1 VRIDRLEL
9 ETTSETVELV
19 LHPLLTV
26 VTGLGRLE
34 REALTSEI
42 LSAIGQGRPGL
53 SADVVG
59 PDGKSLRVLRPLVG
73 NPCVVDAISEE
84 DLTDTYRRGEAIDL
98 LASTGLDRGQARSML
113 RIGRRDVKA
122 PVEKWEVIE
131 QLARLDQDELWRTAK
146 TVLESEVELTETARV
161 RSEKQ
166 RPIDGLDDLHAAVD
180 LATDRLEQSQPVVV
194 AVVASCLSLGV
205 VGGAL
210 FSPLTAALFAIIG
223 TAAVGVQWS
232 RQRAAE
238 MATEREISLLNEN
251 RLWTYLDYQM
261 TQVEQLTEGPERG
274 HQLDLQDQRRSAT
287 ARWDQLTGAV
297 SLPWAVDHRPEIT
310 QLSLTIDAPEPTNP
324 HLLDV
329 LPRLDDARLGAV
341 DAIEQRVGQL
351 SVLFPEGMMLI
362 LDDPLCDL
370 DDFEL
375 TAALAAVDEAM
386 SVHQLVL
393 MSDDPRIVGWARQLV
408 NTARATV
415 IHLGGHTDPVELAPR
430 APMPAPQ
437 LVNA

>member
-1 VRIDRLEL
+1 
-9 ETTSETVELV
+9 
-19 LHPLLTV
+19 
-26 VTGLGRLE
+26 
-34 REALTSEI
+34 
-42 LSAIGQGRPGL
+42 
-53 SADVVG
+53 
-59 PDGKSLRVLRPLVG
+59 
-73 NPCVVDAISEE
+73 
-84 DLTDTYRRGEAIDL
+84 
-98 LASTGLDRGQARSML
+98 
-113 RIGRRDVKA
+113 
-122 PVEKWEVIE
+122 
-131 QLARLDQDELWRTAK
+131 
-146 TVLESEVELTETARV
+146 
-161 RSEKQ
+161 
-166 RPIDGLDDLHAAVD
+166 
-180 LATDRLEQSQPVVV
+180 
-194 AVVASCLSLGV
+194 
-205 VGGAL
+205 
-210 FSPLTAALFAIIG
+210 
-223 TAAVGVQWS
+223 
-232 RQRAAE
+232 
-238 MATEREISLLNEN
+238 MATEREIALLNEN

-310 QLSLTIDAPEPTNP
+310 QLSLTIDAPEPTAVEEDERGSQLPAQFALGQNYPNPFNPSTNP